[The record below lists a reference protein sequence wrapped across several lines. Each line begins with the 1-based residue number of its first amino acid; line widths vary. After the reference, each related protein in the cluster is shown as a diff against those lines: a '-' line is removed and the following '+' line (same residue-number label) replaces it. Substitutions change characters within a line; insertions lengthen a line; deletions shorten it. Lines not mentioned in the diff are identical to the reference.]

1 MSSKQ
6 NGLTLVEVLIAVIIM
21 ALIGTISYQ
30 ALDTTIRSKE
40 VVENHL
46 KELSKIDRAWLLIE
60 GDLKNMVNHNIA
72 QSFGPGGGS
81 ALSPLVLENSDEE
94 YWLVVLR
101 AGHAN
106 PLNFI
111 RSELIRVG
119 YRVQDSVLWRD
130 VWYNISSVDVDQARN
145 QKVLDNIEEVEI
157 KLLSPTATSFDG
169 GPWVDKWPPQGAQPE
184 EMPFAV
190 EITLRLED
198 DEEIS
203 RLFSLVNGK

>member
-6 NGLTLVEVLIAVIIM
+6 NGLTLIEVLIAVIIM

-30 ALDTTIRSKE
+30 SLDTTIRSKE
-40 VVENHL
+40 VVEEHL
-46 KELSKIDRAWLLIE
+46 KELSKVDRAWLLIE
-60 GDLKNMVNHNIA
+60 GDLKNILNNSVS
-72 QSFGPGGGS
+72 QSFGPGGGEDLPS
-81 ALSPLVLENSDEE
+81 LFLDNSDEE

-101 AGHAN
+101 GGHAN

-130 VWYNISSVDVDQARN
+130 VWYNVASVDVDQARN
-145 QKVLDNIEEVEI
+145 QKVLDNVETVEVKI
-157 KLLSPTATSFDG
+157 LSPTATSFDG
-169 GPWVDKWPPQGAQPE
+169 GPWVDKWPPQGARPE

-190 EITLRLED
+190 EVILRLKD